1 MSIRSFIYVA
11 LGLAVA
17 SAAIASEVKFYDDEI
32 PSSLNPLYGSS
43 MVDRRAQE
51 LYFDR
56 VYYTDPVTN
65 AYKSRVVNNYEIVS
79 TAPFSVKLYMKSGLK
94 WHNGSPV
101 TAKDLCFTIDAMLDK
116 RTPSDRA
123 EVFREFF
130 RGCTVEKELVA
141 KVEFTHVDYNP
152 PARLNFAILPSSE
165 FDSTQILP
173 DSQFSSR
180 PVGSGS
186 MSGAKGSSA
195 ARFEAHRTS
204 PHHQPKIDK
213 MLMMPSG
220 DPRIQVQDVIN
231 NKMHG
236 IISVPPNYR
245 PKLRASSEVSMKNYD
260 LRSWWFIA
268 LNTDH
273 PALALKEVRQG
284 LNYVL
289 DRNDLREK
297 STGVKKGDK
306 ESHCEFI
313 SGPFVQSSPYYNRA
327 VPVVENRN
335 MAKAEALFQKAGLVK
350 EGGFW
355 QHDGKPITLR
365 IGMKV
370 SLDKEAPDLVNQ
382 IGNQFSEA
390 GIDKRVITISNDE
403 WRTEVETGNSGD
415 KYDIVIGKWSFGLDE
430 NVNEIFHTR
439 TDREGAL
446 NIFSYSNPEVD
457 ELLVQ
462 FEKARREDQAK
473 DAYHNLHSKLADD
486 LPYLFLWKL
495 DTKSAWRKEIRN
507 NLITPYYYF
516 TVVDDWSYSG
526 K

>member
-1 MSIRSFIYVA
+1 MSIRTFLWVA
-11 LGLAVA
+11 ISLIVA
-17 SAAIASEVKFYDDEI
+17 SVAVASEVKFYDDEI

-65 AYKSRVVNNYEIVS
+65 EYKSRIVINYE
-79 TAPFSVKLYMKSGLK
+79 TASMSPFSVKLYLKPGLK
-94 WHNGSPV
+94 WHNGNPI
-101 TAKDLCFTIDAMLDK
+101 TAKDICFTIDAMLDE
-116 RTPSDRA
+116 RTPSKSA
-123 EVFREFF
+123 EVYREFF
-130 RGCTVEKELVA
+130 RGCVVEKDLVA
-141 KVEFTHVDYNP
+141 KVEFTQVDYNP

-165 FDSTQILP
+165 FDSTEIPP
-173 DSQFSSR
+173 DSKFSSR

-186 MSGAKGSSA
+186 MSGRKTSTQSH
-195 ARFEAHRTS
+195 FEAHRLS
-204 PHHQPKIDK
+204 PHHQPKIDR
-213 MLMMPSG
+213 MQMMPSG

-236 IISVPPNYR
+236 IVSVPPSHR
-245 PKLRASSEVSMKNYD
+245 PTLRASSEVSMKNYD

-268 LNTDH
+268 LNTNH
-273 PALALKEVRQG
+273 PALAIKEVRQG

-289 DRNDLREK
+289 DRNELREK

-306 ESHCEFI
+306 ECHCEFI

-327 VPVVENRN
+327 VPVVENSN
-335 MAKAEALFQKAGLVK
+335 PTKAEDLFLKAGLVK

-355 QHDGKPITLR
+355 QHEGKPITLR

-370 SLDKEAPDLVNQ
+370 SLDKEAPDLINQ
-382 IGNQFSEA
+382 IGNQLSEA

-403 WRTEVETGNSGD
+403 WRTEVETGKSVE
-415 KYDIVIGKWSFGLDE
+415 KYDMVIGKWSFGLDE
-430 NVNEIFHTR
+430 NVNDIFHSR
-439 TDREGAL
+439 TQREGKL
-446 NIFSYSNPEVD
+446 NLFSYSNPEVD

-473 DAYHNLHSKLADD
+473 DAYHNLHSKLAEE

-495 DTKSAWRKEIRN
+495 DTKSAWRKEVRN

-516 TVVDDWSYSG
+516 TVVDNWS
-526 K
+526 